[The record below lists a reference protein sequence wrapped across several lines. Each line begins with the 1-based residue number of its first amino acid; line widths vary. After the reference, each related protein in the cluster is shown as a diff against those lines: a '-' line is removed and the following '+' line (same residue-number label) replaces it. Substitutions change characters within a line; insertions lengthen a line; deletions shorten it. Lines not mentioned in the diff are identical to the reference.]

1 VISLRLEQ
9 LSLSMEEGVV
19 TRWLV
24 PDGAHVQRGQPIVEV
39 ETDKS
44 TVELEAPA
52 SGTLHIRV
60 AEGAVVPV
68 DALLAEV
75 GEGGPSTPLPG
86 QPSVP
91 VPAPAA
97 PVAGRAPSDAASEAR
112 PDGGKQSASPAA
124 RRLARELGVELA
136 SLAGSGP
143 GGRIVARDVD
153 QATQTAAPPL
163 PPVTRTAGQLRDLV
177 VEGITQSWR
186 AIPHIHIGGELA
198 ADGLA
203 HARRVAPSG
212 VTVTDLL
219 LLAVARA
226 LRDVPEVNGHVASSG
241 AVLAE
246 HVHLALAVATDNGV
260 VAPVLREADTLS
272 VHQIAAERARL
283 VAAARAGLLAKRD
296 LGGATCTL
304 SNLGAYPVDFFAPV
318 ISGPQICLV
327 ATGRLAEKPV
337 AIDGMLAVRSRLW
350 VNAAVDHR
358 GADGEAGGRF
368 LAALERRLA
377 DLPATIS

>member
-1 VISLRLEQ
+1 
-9 LSLSMEEGVV
+9 
-19 TRWLV
+19 
-24 PDGAHVQRGQPIVEV
+24 
-39 ETDKS
+39 
-44 TVELEAPA
+44 
-52 SGTLHIRV
+52 
-60 AEGAVVPV
+60 
-68 DALLAEV
+68 
-75 GEGGPSTPLPG
+75 
-86 QPSVP
+86 
-91 VPAPAA
+91 
-97 PVAGRAPSDAASEAR
+97 VAGRAPSDAASEAR

-153 QATQTAAPPL
+153 RAAQTAAPPL
-163 PPVTRTAGQLRDLV
+163 APVTRTAGQLRDLV
-177 VEGITQSWR
+177 VQGITQSWR